1 MAESQ
6 RLVAQRES
14 LADRLRQEFVG
25 RSIRDVV
32 LDSGDVVLILDDG
45 RQVNLYSHCGGSTM
59 LWLDRSLATGQA
71 ITADTQTGLVKPGA
85 QKR

>member
-1 MAESQ
+1 MESQ

-14 LADRLRQEFVG
+14 LAERLRQEFVG

-45 RQVNLYSHCGGSTM
+45 RQVNLYSHCGGPTL
-59 LWLDRSLATGQA
+59 LWLDRSLQNGQA
-71 ITADTQTGLVKPGA
+71 ITADTKSGLVKPGA